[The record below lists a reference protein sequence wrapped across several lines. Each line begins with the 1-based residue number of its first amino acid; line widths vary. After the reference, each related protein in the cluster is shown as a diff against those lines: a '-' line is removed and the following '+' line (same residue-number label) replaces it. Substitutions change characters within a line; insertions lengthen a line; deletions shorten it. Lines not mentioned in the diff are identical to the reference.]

1 MKVKVDEKIPVQVT
15 AELRGAG
22 HDVHTVAKEG
32 LTSRPDR
39 EIWATARRE
48 GRFLIT
54 QDLDFSDIRQFRP
67 GTHAGL
73 LVLRLRAPGAIALAA
88 RYCSAFARFRQR
100 RHSARKR
107 IPEAFPGAST
117 VDVQTPRTTFAV

>member
-1 MKVKVDEKIPVQVT
+1 MKVKVDENIPFQVT

-22 HDVHTVAKEG
+22 HDVHTVAEEG
-32 LTSRPDR
+32 LTSRPDM
-39 EIWATARRE
+39 EVWAAARRE

-73 LVLRLRAPGAIALAA
+73 LVVRLRAPGAIALAA
-88 RYCSAFARFRQR
+88 RISAAL
-100 RHSARKR
+100 
-107 IPEAFPGAST
+107 
-117 VDVQTPRTTFAV
+117 RTTSLESLTGCLAVLSERKLRIKRT